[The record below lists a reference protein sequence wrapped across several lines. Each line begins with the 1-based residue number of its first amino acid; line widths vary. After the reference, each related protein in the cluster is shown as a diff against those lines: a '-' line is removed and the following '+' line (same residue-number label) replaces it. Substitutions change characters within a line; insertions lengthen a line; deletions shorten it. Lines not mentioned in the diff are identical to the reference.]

1 VYRSRTTD
9 SLDKDALNFLS
20 SVQTDYHLLYYDIL
34 GSEAHVIM
42 LHEIGFLSSP
52 NLEDLLVGLGSIRNN
67 PKVLS
72 TEKFEDI
79 HECIEAFLIAK
90 LGNGVGGIL
99 QTARSRNDQ
108 VILDLRM
115 MVRDSIN
122 RISRTLLHLIG
133 ALLSRSRDNFHSIM
147 PMYTH
152 LQQAQLGTFA
162 HFLLSYAENLF
173 RDVDRLNDSYNRIN
187 MSPLG
192 ACAIGGTSISID
204 RNRTASLLGF
214 KGVLNNS
221 IDATTSRDDLIEFMS
236 SLSIIMLNLSRIAE
250 DFILWSTT
258 EFGFVEIP
266 DKYSSSSSLMPQK
279 KNPDT
284 LELIRAK
291 ASTVA
296 GNLFA
301 AMSLV
306 KGLPSGYSRDLQE
319 LKPGLVESSC
329 IVQESLHILI
339 GLIIDVKVNHARL
352 LDAARNS
359 YAISADIAEKLVL
372 QKRVSFRSA
381 HRVVGSL
388 VRTAVERGNIP
399 LSKLTESE
407 VQSTLKEIDTSI
419 EPGDVIKVIQ
429 SLSPEKSIEMRLSSG
444 SPSVSQQQD
453 LFDLLNEKKK
463 AHERDISEREK
474 CVALAFDRLLQMAE
488 EHKEVGDL

>member
-1 VYRSRTTD
+1 MYRSRTGG
-9 SLDKDALNFLS
+9 SLDKNALEFLS
-20 SVQTDYHLLYYDIL
+20 SIETDRHILYYDIL
-34 GSEAHVIM
+34 GSEAHIIM
-42 LHEIGFLSSP
+42 LFKKGILSTSS
-52 NLEDLLVGLGSIRNN
+52 LRKLLVELERIRKN
-67 PKVLS
+67 PKILS

-79 HECIEAFLIAK
+79 HESIEARLISE
-90 LGNGVGGIL
+90 LGYDVGGTL

-108 VILDLRM
+108 VILDIRM

-122 RISRTLLHLIG
+122 EISLAILRLIS
-133 ALLSRSRDNFHSIM
+133 ALLSKSKDNFHSIM

-152 LQQAQLGTFA
+152 LQHAQLGTFA

-173 RDVDRLNDSYNRIN
+173 RDVERLNDSYNRIN

-319 LKPGLVESSC
+319 LKPGLVKSSC
-329 IVQESLHILI
+329 IVRESLDILI

-372 QKRVSFRSA
+372 QKR
-381 HRVVGSL
+381 
-388 VRTAVERGNIP
+388 
-399 LSKLTESE
+399 
-407 VQSTLKEIDTSI
+407 
-419 EPGDVIKVIQ
+419 
-429 SLSPEKSIEMRLSSG
+429 
-444 SPSVSQQQD
+444 
-453 LFDLLNEKKK
+453 
-463 AHERDISEREK
+463 IS
-474 CVALAFDRLLQMAE
+474 
-488 EHKEVGDL
+488 

>member
-9 SLDKDALNFLS
+9 SLDKDALHFLS
-20 SVQTDYHLLYYDIL
+20 SVHTDYHLLYYDIL

-67 PKVLS
+67 PEVLS

-90 LGNGVGGIL
+90 LGSGVGGIL

-108 VILDLRM
+108 IILDLRM

-122 RISRTLLHLIG
+122 RISRTLLRLIG

-192 ACAIGGTSISID
+192 ACAIGGTSIGID

-329 IVQESLHILI
+329 IVQESLDILI

-372 QKRVSFRSA
+372 QKRISFRSA

-407 VQSTLKEIDTSI
+407 VRSTLGEIDTSI

-453 LFDLLNEKKK
+453 LFDLLDEKKK
-463 AHERDISEREK
+463 AHERNISEREK

>member
-1 VYRSRTTD
+1 
-9 SLDKDALNFLS
+9 
-20 SVQTDYHLLYYDIL
+20 
-34 GSEAHVIM
+34 
-42 LHEIGFLSSP
+42 
-52 NLEDLLVGLGSIRNN
+52 
-67 PKVLS
+67 
-72 TEKFEDI
+72 
-79 HECIEAFLIAK
+79 
-90 LGNGVGGIL
+90 
-99 QTARSRNDQ
+99 
-108 VILDLRM
+108 
-115 MVRDSIN
+115 
-122 RISRTLLHLIG
+122 
-133 ALLSRSRDNFHSIM
+133 
-147 PMYTH
+147 MYTH

-250 DFILWSTT
+250 DFILWNTT

-319 LKPGLVESSC
+319 LKPGLVKSSC
-329 IVQESLHILI
+329 IVQESLDILI

-352 LDAARNS
+352 IEAARNS

-372 QKRVSFRSA
+372 QKRISFRSA

-407 VQSTLKEIDTSI
+407 VRSTLGEIDTSI

-453 LFDLLNEKKK
+453 LFDLLDEKKK
-463 AHERDISEREK
+463 AHERNISEREK

>member
-1 VYRSRTTD
+1 
-9 SLDKDALNFLS
+9 
-20 SVQTDYHLLYYDIL
+20 
-34 GSEAHVIM
+34 
-42 LHEIGFLSSP
+42 
-52 NLEDLLVGLGSIRNN
+52 
-67 PKVLS
+67 
-72 TEKFEDI
+72 
-79 HECIEAFLIAK
+79 
-90 LGNGVGGIL
+90 
-99 QTARSRNDQ
+99 
-108 VILDLRM
+108 
-115 MVRDSIN
+115 
-122 RISRTLLHLIG
+122 
-133 ALLSRSRDNFHSIM
+133 
-147 PMYTH
+147 
-152 LQQAQLGTFA
+152 
-162 HFLLSYAENLF
+162 
-173 RDVDRLNDSYNRIN
+173 
-187 MSPLG
+187 
-192 ACAIGGTSISID
+192 
-204 RNRTASLLGF
+204 
-214 KGVLNNS
+214 
-221 IDATTSRDDLIEFMS
+221 
-236 SLSIIMLNLSRIAE
+236 
-250 DFILWSTT
+250 
-258 EFGFVEIP
+258 VEIP

-296 GNLFA
+296 GNLFS

-319 LKPGLVESSC
+319 LKPGLVKSSC
-329 IVQESLHILI
+329 IVQESLDILI

-407 VQSTLKEIDTSI
+407 VQSTLAEIDTSI

>member
-1 VYRSRTTD
+1 MYRSRNTD
-9 SLDKDALNFLS
+9 SLDKDALKFLS

-52 NLEDLLVGLGSIRNN
+52 NLEDLLVVLGSIRNN

-90 LGNGVGGIL
+90 LGIGVGGIL

-214 KGVLNNS
+214 KGVLDNS

-319 LKPGLVESSC
+319 LKPGLVKSSC
-329 IVQESLHILI
+329 IVQESLDILI
-339 GLIIDVKVNHARL
+339 GLIMDVKVNHARL
-352 LDAARNS
+352 LEAARNS

-372 QKRVSFRSA
+372 QKRISFRSA

-388 VRTAVERGNIP
+388 VRSAVEGGNIP

-407 VQSTLKEIDTSI
+407 VRSTLGEIDTSI

-444 SPSVSQQQD
+444 SPSISQQQD

-463 AHERDISEREK
+463 AHERNISEREK